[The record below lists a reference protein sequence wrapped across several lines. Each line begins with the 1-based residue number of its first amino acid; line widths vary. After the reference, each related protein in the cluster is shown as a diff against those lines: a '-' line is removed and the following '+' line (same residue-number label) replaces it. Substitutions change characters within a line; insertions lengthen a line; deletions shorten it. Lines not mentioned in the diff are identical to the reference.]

1 MTRKT
6 ISTKVVHAGERLDPQ
21 TKSLTTPIYQSSV
34 FGFETA
40 DDMIAAF
47 EGKPGAYIY
56 SRIANPTITAVEKKL
71 AEIENGEDAILFASG
86 LAASYAVFASLAK
99 PGDHIIS
106 AGDIYGGTA
115 TQLKEF
121 IPNLGVDV
129 SFVNLINDPEEN
141 IQKNIRPNTKFV
153 FFETPTNPTIKV
165 IDIEAVVRAAKKHH
179 ILTVMDNTF
188 ASPVNQQ
195 PLAMGID
202 ICYHSATK
210 YLGGHDDLTAG
221 VVVGG
226 VEILKQIRRYRTY
239 IGASIDPQTAW
250 LLGRGIKT
258 LDVRMERQNKNA
270 LALAIFLSSHSKV
283 KRVFYPGLASS
294 PFHTTA
300 KKQMAGFGGMLAFEI
315 EPDRS
320 KMNQFLKNLKM
331 IKLIPS
337 LGGVETTILIPA
349 FSSHFFM
356 TPEERKAL
364 DISDGLIRV
373 NTGIEGIEDIIED
386 FERGLKSI

>member
-1 MTRKT
+1 MDRKK
-6 ISTKVVHAGERLDPQ
+6 ISTKVVHAGERLDPE

-34 FGFETA
+34 FGFESA
-40 DDMIAAF
+40 DEMVAAF
-47 EGKPGAYIY
+47 EGKSGAYIY
-56 SRIANPTITAVEKKL
+56 SRIANPTIAAVEKKF
-71 AEIENGEDAILFASG
+71 AEIENGEDAVLFASG
-86 LAASYAVFASLAK
+86 LAASYAVFTSLAK
-99 PGDHIIS
+99 PGDHIL
-106 AGDIYGGTA
+106 AANDIYGGTV

-121 IPNLGVDV
+121 VPNLSVEV
-129 SFVNLINDPEEN
+129 SFIDMIVEPEKE
-141 IQKNIRPNTKFV
+141 IQKNIRPNTRFI
-153 FFETPTNPTIKV
+153 FFETPTNPTIKIV
-165 IDIEAVVRAAKKHH
+165 DIDAVVRAAKQHSL
-179 ILTVMDNTF
+179 LTVVDNTF

-195 PLAMGID
+195 PLAMGVD
-202 ICYHSATK
+202 IVYHSATK

-221 VVVGG
+221 VVIGSA
-226 VEILKQIRRYRTY
+226 EILKQIRRYRTY

-270 LALAIFLSSHSKV
+270 MELAAFLNAHPKV
-283 KRVFYPGLASS
+283 KRVFYPGLSSS
-294 PFHTTA
+294 PYHAVA
-300 KKQMAGFGGMLAFEI
+300 KKQMSGFGGMLSFEI
-315 EPDRS
+315 ESDRN
-320 KMNQFLKNLKM
+320 KMNRFLKELKM

-373 NTGIEGIEDIIED
+373 NTGIEDMEDIKED
-386 FERGLKSI
+386 FERGLMGI

>member
-1 MTRKT
+1 MAQKN

-34 FGFETA
+34 FGFESA

-47 EGKPGAYIY
+47 EGKSGAYIY

-71 AEIENGEDAILFASG
+71 AAIENGEEAILFASG
-86 LAASYAVFASLAK
+86 LAASYAIFAALVK

-121 IPNLGVDV
+121 IPNLGVEV

-141 IQKNIRPNTKFV
+141 IRKSIKPNTKFV

-165 IDIEAVVRAAKKHH
+165 IDIEAVVRAAKRHR

-195 PLAMGID
+195 PLDMGID
-202 ICYHSATK
+202 ISYHSATK

-221 VVVGG
+221 VVIGPT
-226 VEILKQIRRYRTY
+226 EMLKQIRRYRTY

-258 LDVRMERQNKNA
+258 LDVRLERQNNNA
-270 LALAIFLSSHSKV
+270 LELAKYLSSHPKV
-283 KRVFYPGLASS
+283 KRVFYPGLEASA
-294 PFHTTA
+294 FHVTA
-300 KKQMAGFGGMLAFEI
+300 KKQMTGFGGMLAFEI
-315 EPDRS
+315 EPDRN
-320 KMNQFLKNLKM
+320 KMNQFLKNLNM

-349 FSSHFFM
+349 YSSHFFM

-364 DISDGLIRV
+364 DISDGLVRV
-373 NTGIEGIEDIIED
+373 NTGIEDIGDIIED
-386 FERGLKSI
+386 FERGLKGI

>member
-1 MTRKT
+1 MTRKS

-47 EGKPGAYIY
+47 EGKPDAYIY
-56 SRIANPTITAVEKKL
+56 SRIANPTIAAVEKKL

-86 LAASYAVFASLAK
+86 LAASYAIFASLIK
-99 PGDHIIS
+99 SGDHIIS

-121 IPNLGVDV
+121 IPNLGVEV
-129 SFVNLINDPEEN
+129 SFVDLINDPEVN

-153 FFETPTNPTIKV
+153 FFETPTNPTIKIV
-165 IDIEAVVRAAKKHH
+165 DIEAVVRAVKKRQL
-179 ILTVMDNTF
+179 LTVMDNTF

-195 PLAMGID
+195 PLSMGID
-202 ICYHSATK
+202 ISYHSATK

-221 VVVGG
+221 VVIGRA
-226 VEILKQIRRYRTY
+226 EMLKQIRRYRTY
-239 IGASIDPQTAW
+239 VGASIDPQTAW

-270 LALAIFLSSHSKV
+270 LVLAKHLSTNPKV
-283 KRVFYPGLASS
+283 KRVFYPGLESS
-294 PFHTTA
+294 PYHATA
-300 KKQMAGFGGMLAFEI
+300 KKQMSGFGGMLAFEI
-315 EPDRS
+315 ESDRN
-320 KMNQFLKNLKM
+320 KMNLFIKNLEM

-349 FSSHFFM
+349 YSSHFFM

-364 DISDGLIRV
+364 DISVGLIRV
-373 NTGIEGIEDIIED
+373 NTGIEYIEDIIED
-386 FERGLKSI
+386 FERGLQGI

>member
-1 MTRKT
+1 MTQKS

-47 EGKPGAYIY
+47 EGKPGVYIY

-86 LAASYAVFASLAK
+86 LAASYAVFASLVK

-121 IPNLGVDV
+121 IPNLGVEV
-129 SFVNLINDPEEN
+129 SFVNLISDPEIN
-141 IQKNIRPNTKFV
+141 IQKHIRPNTKFI
-153 FFETPTNPTIKV
+153 FFETPTNPTIKIV
-165 IDIEAVVRAAKKHH
+165 DIEAVVRAVKKRQL
-179 ILTVMDNTF
+179 LTVMDNTF

-195 PLAMGID
+195 PLAMGVD
-202 ICYHSATK
+202 ISYHSATK

-221 VVVGG
+221 VVIGRA
-226 VEILKQIRRYRTY
+226 EMLKPIRRYRTY
-239 IGASIDPQTAW
+239 VGASIDPQTAW

-258 LDVRMERQNKNA
+258 LDVRIERQNKNA
-270 LALAIFLSSHSKV
+270 LELASFLSSHSNV

-294 PFHTTA
+294 PFHNTA
-300 KKQMAGFGGMLAFEI
+300 KKQMTGFGGMLSFEI
-315 EPDRS
+315 SPDRA
-320 KMNQFLKNLKM
+320 KMNQFLKNLNM

-373 NTGIEGIEDIIED
+373 NTGIEDIGDIIED
-386 FERGLKSI
+386 LERGLKSI

>member
-1 MTRKT
+1 MT
-6 ISTKVVHAGERLDPQ
+6 TKRIATQAVHAGEKLDPQ

-34 FGFETA
+34 FGFESA
-40 DDMIAAF
+40 DEMIAAF
-47 EGKPGAYIY
+47 EGKSGAYIY
-56 SRIANPTITAVEKKL
+56 SRIANPTISAVESKL
-71 AEIENGEDAILFASG
+71 AKLENGEDAVLFASG
-86 LAASYAVFASLAK
+86 LAASYAIFAALARS
-99 PGDHIIS
+99 GDHILA

-121 IPNLGVDV
+121 IPQHGVDV
-129 SFVNLINDPEEN
+129 TFINLVNDPEKE
-141 IQKNIRPNTKFV
+141 IQKNIRKNTKFI

-165 IDIEAVVRAAKKHH
+165 ADIEAVVKAARSHGV
-179 ILTVMDNTF
+179 LSVADNTF

-195 PLAMGID
+195 PLDLGVD
-202 ICYHSATK
+202 LVYHSATK

-221 VVVGG
+221 VVIGRS
-226 VEILKQIRRYRTY
+226 EILKTIRRYRTY
-239 IGASIDPQTAW
+239 IGASLDPQTAW

-258 LDVRMERQNKNA
+258 LDVRMERHNRNA
-270 LALAIFLSSHSKV
+270 LELAAFLNSHPKV
-283 KRVFYPGLASS
+283 KRVFYPGLPSS
-294 PFHTTA
+294 PFHATA
-300 KKQMAGFGGMLAFEI
+300 KKQMSGFGGMLSFEI
-315 EPDRS
+315 DGNRDT
-320 KMNQFLKNLKM
+320 MNRFIKELKM

-373 NTGIEGIEDIIED
+373 NTGIEDVGDIKAD
-386 FERGLKSI
+386 FERALNCI

>member
-1 MTRKT
+1 MTRKN
-6 ISTKVVHAGERLDPQ
+6 ISTKVVHAGERLDPE

-56 SRIANPTITAVEKKL
+56 SRIANPTIVAVEKKL

-86 LAASYAVFASLAK
+86 LAASYAVFAALVK

-106 AGDIYGGTA
+106 ASDIYGGTA

-121 IPNLGVDV
+121 IPNLGVEV
-129 SFVNLINDPEEN
+129 SFIDLIDEPEN
-141 IQKNIRPNTKFV
+141 KIQKNIRPNTRFI
-153 FFETPTNPTIKV
+153 FFETPTNPAIKI
-165 IDIEAVVRAAKKHH
+165 IDIEAVVRAAKKHK
-179 ILTVMDNTF
+179 IVTVVDNTF

-195 PLAMGID
+195 PLIMGVD
-202 ICYHSATK
+202 IVYHSATK

-221 VVVGG
+221 AVIGTT
-226 VEILKQIRRYRTY
+226 EQLKTIRRYRTY

-258 LDVRMERQNKNA
+258 LDVRMERQNENA
-270 LALAIFLSSHSKV
+270 LKLAAFLSSHPKV
-283 KRVFYPGLASS
+283 KRVFYPGLPSS
-294 PFHTTA
+294 PFHAIA
-300 KKQMAGFGGMLAFEI
+300 KKQMSGFGGMLSFEI
-315 EPDRS
+315 DGNRDA
-320 KMNQFLKNLKM
+320 MNRFIKGLKM

-337 LGGVETTILIPA
+337 LGGVETTILVPA

-356 TPEERKAL
+356 TPEERQAL

-373 NTGIEGIEDIIED
+373 NTGIEDFEDIRED
-386 FERGLKSI
+386 FEKGLKSI

>member
-1 MTRKT
+1 MTHKT
-6 ISTKVVHAGERLDPQ
+6 ISTKAVHAGEQLDPQ

-34 FGFETA
+34 FGFESA
-40 DDMIAAF
+40 DEMIAAF
-47 EGKPGAYIY
+47 EGKSGAYIY
-56 SRIANPTITAVEKKL
+56 SRIANPTIKAVEKKL
-71 AEIENGEDAILFASG
+71 AEIEHGEDAVLFASG
-86 LAASYAVFASLAK
+86 LAASYAVFAALVK
-99 PGDHIIS
+99 PGDHILSS
-106 AGDIYGGTA
+106 ADIYGGTA

-129 SFVNLINDPEEN
+129 SFVNLIDNPEQE
-141 IQKNIRPNTKFV
+141 IDKNVRPNTKFI
-153 FFETPTNPTIKV
+153 FFETPTNPTIKIV
-165 IDIEAVVRAAKKHH
+165 DIEAVIRAAKKHAL
-179 ILTVMDNTF
+179 LTVADNTF

-195 PLAMGID
+195 PLSMGVD

-221 VVVGG
+221 VVIGSA
-226 VEILKQIRRYRTY
+226 EMLKPIRRYRTY

-258 LDVRMERQNKNA
+258 LDVRMNKQNKNA
-270 LALAIFLSSHSKV
+270 LALAKHLSTHPKV
-283 KRVFYPGLASS
+283 KRVFYPGLESS
-294 PFHTTA
+294 LFHTTA
-300 KKQMAGFGGMLAFEI
+300 KKQMSGFGGMLAFEI
-315 EPDRS
+315 DGNRDT
-320 KMNQFLKNLKM
+320 MNRFIKALQM

-337 LGGVETTILIPA
+337 LGGVETTILLPS

-373 NTGIEGIEDIIED
+373 NTGIEDIADIKED
-386 FERGLKSI
+386 FERSLNCI